1 MALYLRMFSIPMN
14 KGIEKKLGMYLLCYI
29 NVIMS
34 LDNLL
39 FCTMIEEPILQ
50 TQSFSFLRELQINVE
65 LQDMHTTN
73 SNVVLLLNEAEK
85 EPMNNQQGTIQ
96 DTEISYQTS
105 VDEVRTSNDE
115 QMRKKFW
122 RFSIR
127 DLIL

>member
-1 MALYLRMFSIPMN
+1 
-14 KGIEKKLGMYLLCYI
+14 
-29 NVIMS
+29 MS

-50 TQSFSFLRELQINVE
+50 TQSFSFLREVQINVE

>member
-1 MALYLRMFSIPMN
+1 
-14 KGIEKKLGMYLLCYI
+14 
-29 NVIMS
+29 
-34 LDNLL
+34 
-39 FCTMIEEPILQ
+39 MIEEDILQ
-50 TQSFSFLRELQINVE
+50 IQSFSFLRELQINVE

-105 VDEVRTSNDE
+105 VDEVRTSDE
-115 QMRKKFW
+115 QMSKKFW

-127 DLIL
+127 DLILWYYQKRYMLSKKCVL